1 MTFAVRLPRASYSL
15 AKPPDFTV
23 TPSFGLRTAG
33 AMMWLSQLPYEAHD
47 RDETK
52 VLAVLEEWK
61 LTQKAR
67 FNRLEAGLVDTDG
80 LIVTTPDATIVAFAG
95 TDPLVARDWLTDL
108 NTKPSDDDIHTGFQE
123 GATSVWEST
132 IKPAIR
138 ESADAGRS
146 IFITGHSL
154 GGALAIV
161 AAWFSL
167 QDHLPIAGV
176 YSFGMPRCLGTTI
189 IGEYE
194 SALGART
201 YRLVHGD
208 DVIPTL
214 PPSDFGF
221 SHVGRLLRCP
231 RDGRFDARSLAT
243 ALSDE
248 PDVLHLQNFMLLQH
262 RLHLPGLGN
271 LGDAVHGS
279 SLFVA
284 ALKPLVGAYLSLLG
298 RIEEDIEKSVGRL
311 ESEPTQDLLREVV
324 RLLPPPIGD
333 HLPPRYL
340 RALGFD
346 LKI

>member
-33 AMMWLSQLPYEAHD
+33 AMMWLSQLAYEAHD

-67 FNRLEAGLVDTDG
+67 FNRLEAGLVDTDE

-95 TDPLVARDWLTDL
+95 TDPLVSRDWLTDL

-123 GATSVWEST
+123 SATSVWEST
-132 IKPAIR
+132 IKPAIKSPPTR
-138 ESADAGRS
+138 GDRSSSPVTVSAVRWPV
-146 IFITGHSL
+146 
-154 GGALAIV
+154 V

-201 YRLVHGD
+201 YR
-208 DVIPTL
+208 T
-214 PPSDFGF
+214 
-221 SHVGRLLRCP
+221 R
-231 RDGRFDARSLAT
+231 AR
-243 ALSDE
+243 
-248 PDVLHLQNFMLLQH
+248 
-262 RLHLPGLGN
+262 G
-271 LGDAVHGS
+271 
-279 SLFVA
+279 
-284 ALKPLVGAYLSLLG
+284 
-298 RIEEDIEKSVGRL
+298 
-311 ESEPTQDLLREVV
+311 
-324 RLLPPPIGD
+324 
-333 HLPPRYL
+333 
-340 RALGFD
+340 
-346 LKI
+346 